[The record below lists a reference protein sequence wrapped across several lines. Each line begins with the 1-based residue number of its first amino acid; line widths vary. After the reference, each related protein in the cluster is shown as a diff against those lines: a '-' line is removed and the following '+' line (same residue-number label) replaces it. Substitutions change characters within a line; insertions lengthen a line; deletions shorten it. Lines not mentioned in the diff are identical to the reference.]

1 MTAFKRYLRLP
12 GNEPDEVE
20 DEIAYHIE
28 MKTEQ
33 LLREG
38 YSEEAARAEAL
49 RQFGDRDRIRHE
61 VSDLVG
67 ARTQRERRAS
77 VMDGVRQDLRFAVR
91 QLRGMPTF
99 TLVAVLTIALGLGA
113 TIAIFSVVRAVL
125 LRPLPY
131 DGADRIVFMGEST
144 NPESR
149 DVQTTT

>member
-1 MTAFKRYLRLP
+1 MTEFKRYLRLP

-20 DEIAYHIE
+20 DEITYHIE

-33 LLREG
+33 LMREG
-38 YSEEAARAEAL
+38 YPEESARAEAL

-61 VSDLVG
+61 VRDLVG
-67 ARTQRERRAS
+67 ARTQQARRAS
-77 VMDGVRQDLRFAVR
+77 VIDGVRQDLRFAVR
-91 QLRGMPTF
+91 QLRSIPTF

-131 DGADRIVFMGEST
+131 DGADRIVFVGEST
-144 NPESR
+144 NPDSR
-149 DVQTTT
+149 DV